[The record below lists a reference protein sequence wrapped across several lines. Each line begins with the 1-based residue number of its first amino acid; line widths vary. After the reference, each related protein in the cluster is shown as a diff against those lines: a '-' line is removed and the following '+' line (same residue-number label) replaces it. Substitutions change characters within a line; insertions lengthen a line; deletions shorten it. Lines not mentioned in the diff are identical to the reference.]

1 MIKGTH
7 EMISNLTTNIIS
19 SIMKVTLSQR
29 LLHISLKYLIICLV
43 FLQKEHFILL
53 NNLVNRLQRLTMNN
67 KLYKEL
73 KLELR

>member
-7 EMISNLTTNIIS
+7 EMISNLTTNIIP